1 MLILE
6 DHVNTCVAEALE
18 GGDGRAKAAELLATV
33 GRFVRSVRPKMDAIR
48 ARLFLVSIV
57 ALALAWPAGAALAH
71 EEEEQVPARTLVK
84 QAIALLRGQPEQVEA
99 IEDKIHDALAAEDTE
114 GVDLEL
120 VERADRAFEEGKIHL
135 AQDLLEE
142 AIGAAPHRVVATPN
156 PEPGMPAPSPE
167 PEAEPSPVLHER
179 ALRGGL
185 RAPTGVAGPV
195 LLGLAGLAVL
205 LGLIVVRRVR

>member
-1 MLILE
+1 M
-6 DHVNTCVAEALE
+6 
-18 GGDGRAKAAELLATV
+18 
-33 GRFVRSVRPKMDAIR
+33 R
-48 ARLFLVSIV
+48 ARLFVASIV
-57 ALALAWPAGAALAH
+57 ALALAWPTGAALAH

-99 IEDKIHDALAAEDTE
+99 IEDKIHDALEAEDTE

-120 VERADRAFEEGKIHL
+120 VERAAAAFEDGELHV

-142 AIGAAPHRVVATPN
+142 AIGAAPHRVVASPN

-179 ALRGGL
+179 AIRGGL
-185 RAPTGVAGPV
+185 RAPAGVAGPV
-195 LLGLAGLAVL
+195 LLGLAAAAAL
-205 LGLIVVRRVR
+205 LGLLVVRRVR